1 MLNKLGIPGAGE
13 IAAITPVENKL
24 RDRILDKVGI
34 DATLTDQ
41 YLQGI
46 IRGAPLA

>member
-1 MLNKLGIPGAGE
+1 MLNKLGIPGTGD
-13 IAAITPVENKL
+13 IATITPVENKL

-34 DATLTDQ
+34 DATLANQ

-46 IRGAPLA
+46 IRGSPLT